1 MNTRIMGTKRNRF
14 NLIFSL
20 TVIFL
25 VVLTGIGCKSAEERK
40 KDKYMVSLSFHL
52 ETSRDGTNRNYTIQV
67 LRSNPIP
74 VNVEVAP
81 FVDPS
86 HIQSAT
92 LIDTLGGFAIQV
104 TMNNSG
110 SFRMQNI
117 TASNRQRRVAVQMI
131 DSDNKQRWL
140 AAPIIIQPI
149 NNGSFIFTPDV
160 DSREEAE
167 KIVNGV
173 NNMVKKIERKNRF

>member
-1 MNTRIMGTKRNRF
+1 MGANWNRF
-14 NLIFSL
+14 NLILS
-20 TVIFL
+20 VVMFL
-25 VVLTGIGCKSAEERK
+25 AMLTGITGCKTSEERK
-40 KDKYMVSLSFHL
+40 KDKFQVSLSFHL
-52 ETSRDGTNRNYTIQV
+52 ETPRDGSNRNYTIQV

-74 VNVEVAP
+74 VNVEVTP

-86 HIQSAT
+86 HIASAA

-104 TMNNSG
+104 TLNNSG

-117 TASNRQRRVAVQMI
+117 TGTNRQRRVAVQMI
-131 DSDNKQRWL
+131 NSDNEQRWL
-140 AAPIIIQPI
+140 AAPKITQPI

-167 KIVNGV
+167 KIVRGV